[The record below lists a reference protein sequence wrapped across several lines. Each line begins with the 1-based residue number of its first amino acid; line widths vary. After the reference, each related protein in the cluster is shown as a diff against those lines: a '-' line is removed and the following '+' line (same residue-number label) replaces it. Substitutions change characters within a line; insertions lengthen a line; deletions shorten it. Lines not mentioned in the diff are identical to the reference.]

1 MRGKLVILLVL
12 CALMISACGNNTS
25 NNNNTNTGSGG
36 NTANETNNGSNGGSN
51 DGKAKTTLEKAQ
63 EQGYVTVGFAGENP
77 YAYKDE
83 NGELT
88 GEAVE
93 IAKVVLKRLGIDEI
107 KGELTEF
114 SALIAGLNSNRFDLI
129 TAGMFINPER
139 CEAVLFADPEYSIG
153 EGIAVKA
160 GNPKALK
167 SYADIA
173 DKGAK
178 VAVMTGAVEIGYL
191 EASGVKES
199 QMVMVADQD
208 AAVSAVQ
215 SGRADAMT
223 MTGPALQSRLEQAND
238 SKLERVMDFEQPIV
252 DGASVRGYGAAAFR
266 MKDTSFRDAY
276 TAELNKMKE
285 NGELLEILK
294 KFGFTEQEMPG
305 DATSE
310 QLCTPAA

>member
-1 MRGKLVILLVL
+1 M
-12 CALMISACGNNTS
+12 
-25 NNNNTNTGSGG
+25 
-36 NTANETNNGSNGGSN
+36 
-51 DGKAKTTLEKAQ
+51 
-63 EQGYVTVGFAGENP
+63 
-77 YAYKDE
+77 
-83 NGELT
+83 T

-107 KGELTEF
+107 KGEISEF
-114 SALIAGLNSNRFDLI
+114 SALIAGLNAKRFDLI

-153 EGIAVKA
+153 EGIAVPA

-173 DKGAK
+173 EKGAK

-208 AAVSAVQ
+208 AALSALQ

-238 SKLERVMDFEQPIV
+238 SKLERVMDFEQPTV

-266 MKDTSFRDAY
+266 MEDSSLRDAY

-294 KFGFTEQEMPG
+294 QFGFTEQEMPG

-310 QLCTPAA
+310 QLCKPAA